1 MNAIA
6 LKIPSKID
14 VFSDEELFEFCR
26 ANPDL
31 RIERDEHGQIFI
43 KMPTGIKTSIANSE
57 LNAELVIWNRK
68 HKAGKVTD
76 AEGGYTLKDSSMR
89 VPDVAW
95 VSNERL
101 APVSDAD
108 LKKFAHVCPDFVI
121 ELCSESDELKEL
133 KAKMEKWISNGVR
146 LGWLIN
152 PKSESTFIYRPNKEV
167 EVKTFNETLS
177 GENVLTGFEL
187 TLPNIIGS
195 MTFGVGKLERA

>member
-14 VFSDEELFEFCR
+14 VFSDEELYEFCR

-43 KMPTGIKTSIANSE
+43 KMPTGIKTSINNSE
-57 LNAELVIWNRK
+57 LTAELVLWNRK
-68 HKAGKVTD
+68 HRLGKVTD
-76 AEGGYTLKDSSMR
+76 SDGGYTLPDSSMR

-95 VSNERL
+95 VSHERL
-101 APVSDAD
+101 ASVQEND

-133 KAKMEKWISNGVR
+133 KFKMEKWIANGAR
-146 LGWLIN
+146 LAWLID
-152 PKSESTFIYRPNKEV
+152 PKDEKTYIYQPNEEV
-167 EVKTFNETLS
+167 EIKTFDQSLTGKNVLKDFELIL
-177 GENVLTGFEL
+177 ENVLQ
-187 TLPNIIGS
+187 
-195 MTFGVGKLERA
+195 